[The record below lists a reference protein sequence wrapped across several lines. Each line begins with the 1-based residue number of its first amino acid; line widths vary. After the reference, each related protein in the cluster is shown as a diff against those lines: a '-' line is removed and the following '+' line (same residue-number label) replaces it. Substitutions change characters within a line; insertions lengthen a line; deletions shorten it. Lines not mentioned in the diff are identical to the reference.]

1 MSVLV
6 EFAIFPTDRGESK
19 SEFVARVINMIR
31 ATEAKY
37 TLTPMGTVIETE
49 TIREALNIIERAYQE
64 LEIDCNRIYSVV
76 KIDYRK
82 DKNDRMEQ
90 KIESVN
96 KRLQSKASP

>member
-1 MSVLV
+1 
-6 EFAIFPTDRGESK
+6 
-19 SEFVARVINMIR
+19 MIR

-76 KIDYRK
+76 KNRFIEKIKIDRIGRPGK
-82 DKNDRMEQ
+82 D
-90 KIESVN
+90 
-96 KRLQSKASP
+96 